1 MGQPTVPA
9 IEFEPAEQADGE
21 LLADVRVE
29 AMRESLE
36 RIGRFDPI
44 RARERFLSNFTPA
57 LTRHVI
63 IDGASR
69 VRVGFVVIRPHD
81 DHLLLEHLYF
91 RRPFQGRGF
100 GTAVLNR
107 VFADADRQSMD
118 VRVGALKDSDANR
131 FYVRQGFVLV
141 EQSEWDL
148 HYVRRHR
155 GGSRRQIG

>member
-9 IEFEPAEQADGE
+9 IQFEPAEEADGE

-36 RIGRFDPI
+36 HVGRFDPI

-57 LTRHVI
+57 LTRHIVA
-63 IDGASR
+63 DGAGR
-69 VRVGFVVIRPHD
+69 ARAGFVVIRPHG

-91 RRPFQGRGF
+91 RQRYQGQGF
-100 GTAVLNR
+100 GTAVLKQ
-107 VFADADRQSMD
+107 VFVDADRQSMD
-118 VRVGALKDSDANR
+118 VRVGALRDSDANR
-131 FYVRQGFVLV
+131 FYARHGFVLV

-148 HYVRRHR
+148 YYVRRHR
-155 GGSRRQIG
+155 DGSESRIV

>member
-1 MGQPTVPA
+1 VPA
-9 IEFEPAEQADGE
+9 IEFEPAEEADGE

-57 LTRHVI
+57 LTWHI
-63 IDGASR
+63 IADGAGR
-69 VRVGFVVIRPHD
+69 ARVGFVVIRPHG

-91 RRPFQGRGF
+91 RQRYQGQGF

-107 VFADADRQSMD
+107 VFVDADRQSMD

-131 FYVRQGFVLV
+131 FYERQGFVLV
-141 EQSEWDL
+141 EQSAWDL
-148 HYVRRHR
+148 YYVRRKR
-155 GGSRRQIG
+155 GGSQRHIG

>member
-9 IEFEPAEQADGE
+9 IQFEPAEEADGE

-36 RIGRFDPI
+36 RVGRFDPI

-57 LTRHVI
+57 LTRHIVA
-63 IDGASR
+63 DGAGR
-69 VRVGFVVIRPHD
+69 ARAGFVVIRPHG

-91 RRPFQGRGF
+91 RQRYQGQGF
-100 GTAVLNR
+100 GTAVLKQ
-107 VFADADRQSMD
+107 VFVDADRQSMD
-118 VRVGALKDSDANR
+118 VRVGALRDSDANR
-131 FYVRQGFVLV
+131 FYARHGFVLV

-148 HYVRRHR
+148 YYVRRHR
-155 GGSRRQIG
+155 DGSEGRIV

>member
-1 MGQPTVPA
+1 MPA
-9 IEFEPAEQADGE
+9 IELEPAEEADGE

-44 RARERFLSNFTPA
+44 RARERFLSNFTPER
-57 LTRHVI
+57 TWHVVA
-63 IDGASR
+63 DVAGRA
-69 VRVGFVVIRPHD
+69 RVGFVVIRPRGK
-81 DHLLLEHLYF
+81 HLLLEHLYF
-91 RRPFQGRGF
+91 RQRYQGQGF

-107 VFADADRQSMD
+107 VFSDADRQSID

-131 FYVRQGFVLV
+131 FYARQGFVLV

-148 HYVRRHR
+148 YYVRRHR
-155 GGSRRQIG
+155 GGYQRHIG